1 MIQEGA
7 RECKYR
13 QVQKSNGM
21 DAKKKQEGRCNS
33 RLPSKLTLIVPRQLE
48 RFWSN

>member
-21 DAKKKQEGRCNS
+21 DAKKKAGGQMQQQVTFKADSNS
-33 RLPSKLTLIVPRQLE
+33 PKTA
-48 RFWSN
+48 